1 MPILAAALLSAELS
15 KKVDEV
21 FAPYDKSNS
30 PGCAAAIVRG
40 GGIAYERGYGIA
52 SLEHD
57 IAITPSTVFDIASV
71 SKQFTAAVTLQ
82 LVADGKLSLDDDVR
96 KYVPELPDY
105 GAKITI
111 RNLLHHTSGL
121 RDYTDLL
128 GNFGYNG
135 EDLTGDHEALML
147 LTRQKALNFAPG
159 TDYSYS
165 NSNFF
170 LLSIIAK
177 RASGKSLRDLMR
189 ERIFA
194 PLGMTS
200 SDLAD
205 DHARV
210 IHHRATGYD
219 PRGDGEFAV
228 DMSDWEST
236 GDGGVNTSVEDLAK
250 WMTNGQRF
258 IQPLLVHDKLASG
271 ETPDYG
277 FGIVDMK
284 RGEHRLIFHDGAWAG
299 YRAAVFMLPD
309 DDLSIAITC
318 NLGSTSGALLAYRVA
333 DAILGEVGGQAST
346 PVLDVVEGV
355 YLDRLSGT
363 VIRVTSKDG
372 KILVGGNALRPLGNG
387 RFVAG
392 RGARVVQFRD
402 KAIDVTDGNARM
414 HRFVLAP
421 PADAPSR
428 PRADAPP
435 FAGRYQNAEISAEWT
450 VVARDG
456 KLFMTGDRLGEAELK
471 PVYENAFT
479 MYGMVIEFSKDG
491 FTLSNRGLWRMPFH
505 RV

>member
-1 MPILAAALLSAELS
+1 MPILAAAILSAELS

-30 PGCAAAIVRG
+30 PGCAAAIVRRG
-40 GGIAYERGYGIA
+40 AVAYERGYGIA

-135 EDLTGDHEALML
+135 EDLTGDREALML
-147 LTRQKALNFAPG
+147 LARQKALNFAPG

-177 RASGKSLRDLMR
+177 RATGKTLRDLMR

-219 PRGDGEFAV
+219 PRGDNDFAV

-236 GDGGVNTSVEDLAK
+236 GDGGVNTSVDDLAK
-250 WMTNGQRF
+250 WMTSGQRF
-258 IQPLLVHDKLASG
+258 IQTLLVHDKLPGG

-333 DAILGEVGGQAST
+333 DAILGEVGGQT
-346 PVLDVVEGV
+346 PSPVVVPNADGV
-355 YLDRLSGT
+355 YVDRVTGT
-363 VIRVTSKDG
+363 IIRVTTTDG
-372 KILVGGNALRPLGNG
+372 KTLVGGNTLRPLGDG
-387 RFVAG
+387 RFAAG
-392 RGARVVQFRD
+392 RGARIVQFRD
-402 KAIDVTDGNARM
+402 KAIDVTDGNARP
-414 HRFVLAP
+414 HRYLLAAP
-421 PADAPSR
+421 PRIDAS
-428 PRADAPP
+428 
-435 FAGRYQNAEISAEWT
+435 FAGRYQNTEISADWT

-456 KLFMTGDRLGEAELK
+456 KLFMTGDRLGEIELR
-471 PVYENAFT
+471 PAYENGFT
-479 MYGMVIEFSKDG
+479 MFGYVIEFSKDG
-491 FTLSNRGLWRMPFH
+491 FTLSNRGVWRMRFA
-505 RV
+505 RR

>member
-40 GGIAYERGYGIA
+40 GGIAYEHGYGIA

-105 GAKITI
+105 GGRITI

-121 RDYTDLL
+121 RDYIDLL
-128 GNFGYNG
+128 GNFGFNS
-135 EDLTGDHEALML
+135 EDLTGDREALML
-147 LTRQKALNFAPG
+147 LARQKALNFAPG
-159 TDYSYS
+159 TDHSYS

-177 RASGKSLRDLMR
+177 RVSGKSLRDLMR

-194 PLGMTS
+194 PLGMTG

-219 PRGDGEFAV
+219 PRGGNEFAV
-228 DMSDWEST
+228 DMSDWEAT

-250 WMTNGQRF
+250 WMTSGQRF
-258 IQPLLVHDKLASG
+258 IQPLLVHDKLATG

-309 DDLSIAITC
+309 DDLSIAIAC

-333 DAILGEVGGQAST
+333 DAILGEVGGPA
-346 PVLDVVEGV
+346 PPLVPNVDGIYV
-355 YLDRLSGT
+355 DRLSGT
-363 VIRVTSKDG
+363 IIRVTTMDG
-372 KILVGGNALRPLGNG
+372 KTLVGGNPLRPLGNG

-392 RGARVVQFRD
+392 RGARVVELRD
-402 KAIDVTDGNARM
+402 KAIDVTDGNART
-414 HRFVLAP
+414 HRYVLAP
-421 PADAPSR
+421 PPRTDAS
-428 PRADAPP
+428 
-435 FAGRYQNAEISAEWT
+435 FAGRYQNAEISADWT

-456 KLFMTGDRLGEAELK
+456 KLFMTGDRLGEIELR
-471 PVYENAFT
+471 PAYENAFT
-479 MYGMVIEFSKDG
+479 MYGTVIEFSKDG
-491 FTLSNRGLWRMPFH
+491 FTLSNRGLWRMRFR

>member
-1 MPILAAALLSAELS
+1 MPILAAAILSAELS

-82 LVADGKLSLDDDVR
+82 LVADGKLTLDDDVR

-105 GAKITI
+105 GAKIAI

-135 EDLTGDHEALML
+135 EDLTGDREALML

-165 NSNFF
+165 NSNYF

-177 RASGKSLRDLMR
+177 RVAGKSLRDLMR
-189 ERIFA
+189 ERVFT

-219 PRGDGEFAV
+219 PRGDNDFAV

-250 WMTNGQRF
+250 WMTSGQRF
-258 IQPLLVHDKLASG
+258 IQPLLVHDKLATG

-299 YRAAVFMLPD
+299 YRSAVFMLPD

-333 DAILGEVGGQAST
+333 DAILGELPAST
-346 PVLDVVEGV
+346 STEAPPANVEGV
-355 YLDRLSGT
+355 YLDHLSGT

-372 KILVGGNALRPLGNG
+372 KILVGGNALRPLGSA

-402 KAIDVTDGNARM
+402 KALDVTDGNAKT
-414 HRFVLAP
+414 HRYVLVP
-421 PADAPSR
+421 PPRAGAPS
-428 PRADAPP
+428 
-435 FAGRYQNAEISAEWT
+435 FAGRYQNTEISADWT

-456 KLFMTGDRLGEAELK
+456 KLFMTGDRLGEIELR
-471 PVYENAFT
+471 PAYENGFT
-479 MYGMVIEFSKDG
+479 MFGYVIEFSKDG
-491 FTLSNRGLWRMPFH
+491 FTLSNRGLWRMRFT
-505 RV
+505 RR